1 VQNLDLNVDYDNGT
15 LGVDPAEQ
23 RRQDG
28 IRQDRGIA
36 KAAPINLGG

>member
-1 VQNLDLNVDYDNGT
+1 VQNVDLNVNYNNGT

-36 KAAPINLGG
+36 KVAPINAGG

>member
-1 VQNLDLNVDYDNGT
+1 VQNVDLNVNYNNCT
-15 LGVDPAEQ
+15 PGVDPAEQ

-36 KAAPINLGG
+36 KAAPINPGG